1 MSKLDRSKPFA
12 EVFGVGDVAHRYEQ
26 DGKKFDHSGHEIV
39 SGRSPAQQKP
49 AAPPVI
55 PAVPRAPSGG
65 RGTGGGSD
73 PLDSDDFDE
82 FSAAFDKRMASR
94 KRRS

>member
-49 AAPPVI
+49 AAQEAKKVE
-55 PAVPRAPSGG
+55 VPKAGADDQVG
-65 RGTGGGSD
+65 RQLSEG
-73 PLDSDDFDE
+73 
-82 FSAAFDKRMASR
+82 
-94 KRRS
+94 

>member
-49 AAPPVI
+49 AAQETKKVE
-55 PAVPRAPSGG
+55 APKAGADDQVG
-65 RGTGGGSD
+65 RQLSEG
-73 PLDSDDFDE
+73 
-82 FSAAFDKRMASR
+82 
-94 KRRS
+94 